1 MIVLSMISKLIMI
14 NSIIHFFSTFLRLSE
29 TWHDDQ
35 HDDDDD
41 DDDDGDDQTIILDI
55 IITFFRLL

>member
-1 MIVLSMISKLIMI
+1 MIVLSMISEQIMI